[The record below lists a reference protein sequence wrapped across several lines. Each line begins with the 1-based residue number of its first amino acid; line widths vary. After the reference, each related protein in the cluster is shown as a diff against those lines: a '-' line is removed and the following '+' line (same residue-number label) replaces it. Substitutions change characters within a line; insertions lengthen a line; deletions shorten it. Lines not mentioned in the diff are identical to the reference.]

1 MTCDSFHVEKQLQ
14 QMCLNYILTLHS
26 IRIKKKYRSL
36 AELVEQISKSD

>member
-1 MTCDSFHVEKQLQ
+1 MSCDSFHVEKQL